1 MKAFYSC
8 RSSVV
13 RGVSIVLI
21 VMAGLLCRTAYA
33 AQPDARPAS
42 SIEVSAEAEVEVA
55 ADVALIDV
63 GVVTRAPT
71 AAAAARENGERMQ
84 AVLARIR
91 NAFGPKAQL
100 STGMYALNPVYSAP
114 RDGTEPKVT
123 GYSASNVIHV
133 KTSELTRI
141 GDLVDISI
149 QAGANQV
156 QRIAFT
162 LSDQT
167 GPRDTALR
175 DAVLKARHEAE
186 IIAAA
191 LGVKITGFHS
201 AVVQDSGVVR
211 PLMREAMMARVD
223 GAAATPVEPGSVPVR
238 ARVVLTVEIAR

>member
-1 MKAFYSC
+1 
-8 RSSVV
+8 
-13 RGVSIVLI
+13 
-21 VMAGLLCRTAYA
+21 
-33 AQPDARPAS
+33 
-42 SIEVSAEAEVEVA
+42 VSAEAEVEVA

-91 NAFGPKAQL
+91 NAFGKAQL
-100 STGMYALNPVYSAP
+100 STGMYALNPIYSAP

-133 KTSELTRI
+133 KTSELTRV

-167 GPRDTALR
+167 GPRETALR

-191 LGVKITGFHS
+191 LGMKITGFHS

-223 GAAATPVEPGSVPVR
+223 AAAATPVEPGSVPVR

>member
-1 MKAFYSC
+1 LKAFCPC
-8 RSSVV
+8 RSFVL
-13 RGVSIVLI
+13 RRVSIVLI
-21 VMAGLLCRTAYA
+21 VMSGLLCCTARA

-71 AAAAARENGERMQ
+71 ATAAARENGERMQ

-91 NAFGPKAQL
+91 NAFGKAQL
-100 STGMYALNPVYSAP
+100 STGMYALNPIYSAP

-133 KTSELTRI
+133 KTSELTRV

-201 AVVQDSGVVR
+201 VVVQDSGVVR

-223 GAAATPVEPGSVPVR
+223 AAAATPVEPGSVPVR